1 MIIKDFVQ
9 YMESLGN
16 TPKQIKMVLN
26 KFLRRRKCPKL
37 KVYLIVLIIVIKR
50 ICISKLLGNKKNV
63 FF

>member
-9 YMESLGN
+9 YMASLGN

-26 KFLRRRKCPKL
+26 KFLSRRKSPKL
-37 KVYLIVLIIVIKR
+37 KVCLIVLIIVIKR
-50 ICISKLLGNKKNV
+50 IYISKLLGNKKNV

>member
-1 MIIKDFVQ
+1 MA
-9 YMESLGN
+9 SLGN

-26 KFLRRRKCPKL
+26 KFLSRRKCPKL
-37 KVYLIVLIIVIKR
+37 KVYLIVLIIVNKR